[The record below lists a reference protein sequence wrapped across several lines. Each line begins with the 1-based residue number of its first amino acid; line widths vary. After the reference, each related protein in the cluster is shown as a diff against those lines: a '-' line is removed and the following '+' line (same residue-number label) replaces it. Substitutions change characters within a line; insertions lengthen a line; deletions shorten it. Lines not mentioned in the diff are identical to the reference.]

1 MIERAQLDARAA
13 DIRFVFYLPS
23 LNAYR
28 DRAQMI
34 AQMARRVDRGVLVTS
49 RIDVEP
55 SELDIEGLEIV
66 EARKS
71 MRFPGATAF
80 AASGAVSRILRG
92 GNFNIVH
99 DTFGH
104 LLPLFARRWRHR
116 NRVHVTSLYSLVEWD
131 LRHTLWPD
139 YKLKTVTHPNLR
151 TWYSRTVIQLATI
164 GLSDAVVVQAP
175 GLKERLAESMSRPGR
190 KTYSIPNNVIPP
202 DDVVSPLGSPDSQTI
217 SLLLVGGLSLGKGA
231 GKLISL
237 LARAKDRGIPLHA
250 IAVGTLS
257 PMESI
262 SPVDHKYLREQI
274 VSAGVEDDITYHFR
288 VDRSTLER
296 FYAEADWLFH
306 VTALD
311 GSPRVVLEA
320 LVGGLPVIGS
330 RHPGVTVL
338 DPQNEFI
345 LFADPFDPDALLDQ
359 LVKEQIESAAHNQRA
374 EKGREHMMKHHSNEA
389 VSDQYI
395 ELYSRLLLEQESR
408 TAKN

>member
-1 MIERAQLDARAA
+1 
-13 DIRFVFYLPS
+13 
-23 LNAYR
+23 
-28 DRAQMI
+28 MI
-34 AQMARRVDRGVLVTS
+34 AHMARRVDRGVLVTS
-49 RIDVEP
+49 SIDVEP
-55 SELDIEGLEIV
+55 DELDIDGLELV
-66 EARKS
+66 EAGKF

-104 LLPLFARRWRHR
+104 LLPLFARRWRDR
-116 NRVHVTSLYSLVEWD
+116 SQVHVTSLYSLVEWD

-139 YKLKTVTHPNLR
+139 YKLRTVTHPNLR

-164 GLSDAVVVQAP
+164 GFSDAVVVQAP
-175 GLKERLAESMSRPGR
+175 GLKQRLAESISHPGR
-190 KTYSIPNNVIPP
+190 KTYSIPNNVVPP
-202 DDVVSPLGSPDSQTI
+202 DAVGWPRELSESKTI

-250 IAVGTLS
+250 IAVGALS
-257 PMESI
+257 PIESTR
-262 SPVDHKYLREQI
+262 PVDHKYLREQI
-274 VSAGVEDDITYHFR
+274 ESAGVENHITYHLR

-296 FYAEADWLFH
+296 FYAESDWLFH

-359 LVKEQIESAAHNQRA
+359 LLKEQVESAAHNQRA
-374 EKGREHMMKHHSNEA
+374 EKGREHMIQYHSNEA
-389 VSDQYI
+389 VSGQYI
-395 ELYSRLLLEQESR
+395 ELYSRLLSEQESR

>member
-1 MIERAQLDARAA
+1 VIERAQLDARAA

-104 LLPLFARRWRHR
+104 LLPLFAQRWRHR
-116 NRVHVTSLYSLVEWD
+116 NQVHLTSLYSLVEWD
-131 LRHTLWPD
+131 LRNTLWPD
-139 YKLKTVTHPNLR
+139 YKLRTVTHPNLR
-151 TWYSRTVIQLATI
+151 TWYSRTAIQLATI
-164 GLSDAVVVQAP
+164 GLADAVVVQAP
-175 GLKERLAESMSRPGR
+175 GLKERLAESISRPGR
-190 KTYSIPNNVIPP
+190 KTYSIANNVIPP
-202 DDVVSPLGSPDSQTI
+202 DPVVSPLESPDSQTI

-237 LARAKDRGIPLHA
+237 LARAKDRRIPVRA

-257 PMESI
+257 PMESTR
-262 SPVDHKYLREQI
+262 PVDHKYLREQI
-274 VSAGVEDDITYHFR
+274 ESAGVEDHITYHFR

-296 FYAEADWLFH
+296 FYTESDWLFH

-311 GSPRVVLEA
+311 GSPRVALEA

-338 DPQNEFI
+338 DPKNEFI

-359 LVKEQIESAAHNQRA
+359 LLKEQIESAAHNQRA
-374 EKGREHMMKHHSNEA
+374 EKGREHMMKYHSNEA
-389 VSDQYI
+389 VSEQYI
-395 ELYSRLLLEQESR
+395 ELYSRLLSEQQSR